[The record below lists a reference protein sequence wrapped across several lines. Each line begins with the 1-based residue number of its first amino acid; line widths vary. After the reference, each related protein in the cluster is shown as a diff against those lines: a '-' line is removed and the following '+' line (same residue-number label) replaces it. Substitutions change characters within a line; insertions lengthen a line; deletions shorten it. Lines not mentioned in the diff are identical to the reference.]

1 MTRPR
6 PDAKSLPFYYE
17 NTYSGDGQEQMKQ
30 FQSEN
35 WIMRLIS
42 KYRIRVMEKCRKI
55 EASHFC
61 LDVGCSYGGFLD
73 TLTRERGCSGLGIDL
88 DESAI
93 EQSVQNER
101 LNFQMTSIQDLTLS
115 PSTMDWIT
123 FWESLE
129 HHAEPVEA
137 MKHAYTLLKPG
148 GYCCVEVPNFDGF
161 WRFIFGRYWLPLLIP
176 QHLYHFT
183 RDSLSQV
190 ARKAGFDQP
199 AHYQCMFYPLEG
211 VASLGIALGKLLRSP
226 PPGSP
231 PSWRTPFDLTILMCL
246 AVMYLV
252 MEIPSQIF
260 LSLLGRSGHQMA
272 IFQKPYLPAVAS
284 DDLSPITETAV
295 ANHQE

>member
-1 MTRPR
+1 M
-6 PDAKSLPFYYE
+6 
-17 NTYSGDGQEQMKQ
+17 
-30 FQSEN
+30 
-35 WIMRLIS
+35 
-42 KYRIRVMEKCRKI
+42 
-55 EASHFC
+55 
-61 LDVGCSYGGFLD
+61 
-73 TLTRERGCSGLGIDL
+73 
-88 DESAI
+88 
-93 EQSVQNER
+93 
-101 LNFQMTSIQDLTLS
+101 S
-115 PSTMDWIT
+115 PGTMDWIT

-211 VASLGIALGKLLRSP
+211 VASLGIALAKLLRSP

-246 AVMYLV
+246 AVVYLV
-252 MEIPSQIF
+252 MEIPSQLF

-272 IFQKPYLPAVAS
+272 IFQKPYLPTVAG